1 MKLLVAL
8 GNPGKQYENTRHN
21 AGFLVLNEI
30 QKNLGFPAFELN
42 TKFNALVCEKNL
54 GGEKIML
61 AKPQSFMN
69 RSGEVVKKML
79 DFFKIPKENL
89 LVLHDDLDLDLGSY
103 KISENSS
110 AAGHNGAQSIIDN
123 LGTQQFKRIR
133 IGIEGTEKK
142 KTRIISGEAFVLQN
156 FSTKELE
163 IIKKIAREIKNE
175 IS

>member
-1 MKLLVAL
+1 MKLIVAL

-21 AGFLVLNEI
+21 AGFLVLDEI
-30 QKNLGFPAFELN
+30 QKSLEFPAFELN
-42 TKFNALVCEKNL
+42 AKFGSLVCEKKL
-54 GGEKIML
+54 GGEKIIF

-69 RSGEVVKKML
+69 KSGQVVKKML
-79 DFFKIPKENL
+79 DFFKVPKENL

-123 LGTQQFKRIR
+123 LGTKQFKRIR

-142 KTRIISGEAFVLQN
+142 KTRLISGEAFVLQN
-156 FSTKELE
+156 FSQEELGVIKKLGEEIEKEL
-163 IIKKIAREIKNE
+163 
-175 IS
+175 